1 MQAAVIS
8 GERMTNDQFPMTNIG
23 GRCVQVVQSPAEMQR
38 LAEIERRRG
47 KSLGLVP
54 TMGGLHEG
62 HLSLIRRCRA
72 ESDLAIMSL
81 FVNPTQFNR
90 RDDLDRYPRDLEG
103 DGRLARAAGVDIIFA
118 PAAASMYPE
127 GYATYVIVERLTER
141 WEGASRPGHFRGV
154 ATVCAKLFAI
164 CRPHRAYFGQK
175 DYQQSLVVRRLAA
188 DLDLG
193 LEIVVLPTVREP
205 DGLALSSRNVRLS
218 PEERRQAPVLSQA
231 LSRARDAARA
241 GERDAARL
249 AAGIEAHIQSAPL
262 AVLDYVGVC
271 DVETLEPLEKIE
283 EKAVALVAASFG
295 ATRLI
300 DNMLLEP

>member
-1 MQAAVIS
+1 MRIIQ
-8 GERMTNDQFPMTNIG
+8 D
-23 GRCVQVVQSPAEMQR
+23 PAEMQR
-38 LAEIERRRG
+38 VADDERRRG
-47 KSLGLVP
+47 KSFGLVP
-54 TMGGLHEG
+54 TMGALHEG

-72 ESDLAIMSL
+72 ENDLAIMSL

-90 RDDLDRYPRDLEG
+90 RDDLDKYPRDLEG
-103 DGRLARAAGVDIIFA
+103 DGRLARAAGVDIVFA
-118 PAAASMYPE
+118 PDAASMYPE
-127 GYATYVIVERLTER
+127 GYATYVNVERLTER

-154 ATVCAKLFAI
+154 ATVCAKLFAV

-188 DLDLG
+188 DLELG

-231 LSRARDAARA
+231 LSRARDAARG

-249 AAGIEAHIQSAPL
+249 AAGIAAHIQGAPL

-271 DVETLEPLEKIE
+271 DTETLEPLQKIE
-283 EKAVALVAASFG
+283 GKAVAIVAASFG

-300 DNMLLEP
+300 DNTILEA